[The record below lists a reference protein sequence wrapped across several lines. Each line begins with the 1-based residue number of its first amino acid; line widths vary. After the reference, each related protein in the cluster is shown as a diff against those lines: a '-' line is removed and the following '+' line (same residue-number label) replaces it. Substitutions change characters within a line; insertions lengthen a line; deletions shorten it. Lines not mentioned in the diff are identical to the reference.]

1 MIYITKQCF
10 DVFRKEENQM
20 KKIVS
25 LALALCLIVGVM
37 LSLTSCFGAI
47 PSGTYT
53 IGNSKTEIEV
63 KGSKMTMKEEIMGVE
78 IGFVLSYKVSG
89 EEITI
94 KYEKAIYDGDSETI
108 KGLIADMETEFAE
121 EFEGTF
127 DFEKGDGFF
136 KMDGVTYNKK

>member
-1 MIYITKQCF
+1 
-10 DVFRKEENQM
+10 M

-63 KGSKMTMKEEIMGVE
+63 NGSKMTMKEEIMGVE
-78 IGFVLSYKVSG
+78 IGFVLSYKVRG
-89 EEITI
+89 DEITLT
-94 KYEKAIYDGDSETI
+94 YEKAI
-108 KGLIADMETEFAE
+108 F
-121 EFEGTF
+121 
-127 DFEKGDGFF
+127 
-136 KMDGVTYNKK
+136 